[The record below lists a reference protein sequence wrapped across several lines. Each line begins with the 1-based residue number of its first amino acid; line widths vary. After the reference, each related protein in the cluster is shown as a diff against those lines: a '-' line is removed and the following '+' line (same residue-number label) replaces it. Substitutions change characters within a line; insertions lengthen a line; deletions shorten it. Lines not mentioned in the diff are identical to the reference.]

1 MEGDEQGD
9 GTTLDRHGDSKA
21 ESSTI
26 IIKA

>member
-26 IIKA
+26 IIKV